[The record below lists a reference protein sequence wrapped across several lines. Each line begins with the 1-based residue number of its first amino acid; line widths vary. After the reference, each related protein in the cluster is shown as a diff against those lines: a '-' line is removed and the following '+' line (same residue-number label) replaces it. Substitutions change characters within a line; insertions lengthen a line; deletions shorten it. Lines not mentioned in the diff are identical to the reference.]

1 MGQGENSLSA
11 PSDGWSPATVDRR
24 QILGGAAVL
33 GALVGLPVHAW
44 NKVREGQDGGASA
57 SEKLLLARLSDLVIP
72 ATDTPGAVAAGVPAF
87 VELALRHGLEDTAPE
102 PSGHVH
108 MGEERGGLSVLDAVE
123 RELNQLST
131 SLFLNLSPAR
141 QHDVLAAYDAD
152 AFTGDR
158 RDHPWKKLKGLIL
171 TGYYTSEIGG
181 SQELQ
186 YELVPGRWDPN
197 LPLAPNNRSWS
208 SDWTAVD
215 FG

>member
-11 PSDGWSPATVDRR
+11 PSGGWSPATADRR

-44 NKVREGQDGGASA
+44 NKGREGQDGSATA

-72 ATDTPGAVAAGVPAF
+72 TTDTPGAVAAGVPAF
-87 VELALRHGLEDTAPE
+87 VELALRHGLEETVPE
-102 PSGHVH
+102 VASPVH
-108 MGEERGGLSVLDAVE
+108 MGEDRGGLIVLDAVE
-123 RELNQLST
+123 RDLNQLSN
-131 SLFLNLSPAR
+131 SLFLNLTPDR
-141 QHDVLAAYDAD
+141 QHALLKNYDAD

-158 RDHPWKKLKGLIL
+158 KDHPWKKLKALIL
-171 TGYYTSEIGG
+171 TAYYTSEIGG